1 MNVRAERFPLVDSL
15 RAIAA
20 LSVLALHAAYFAGM
34 FSSNSVLLPY
44 IAQAGAGVSIFFAIS
59 GFLLYRPFVRARL
72 LDLPP
77 VSARAYGWRRFL
89 RVVPAFWVALAVIAI
104 WLGSDLWSSREV
116 VRNFGFL
123 QLYYGGAGVI
133 PQAWTLCV
141 EVAFYASLPLW
152 AGLMRR
158 MPGRDFEGRLRTEL
172 WAVSALVAGSVAYS
186 AVLVYSHSVRA
197 TLLFP
202 AAVLSALPGFMDQL
216 GLGMLLAVVS
226 VWVEKRPRGA
236 LPRPLAYL
244 ARSPLVCWLIAV
256 AAIVAV
262 AQVLGF
268 NIVYTPGEFMAR
280 HLADSLIAVAVLIPA
295 VFGDAREGLV
305 RRVMGNRVLLYL
317 GLISYGFYLYHWAVL
332 EQLRR
337 WKQEG
342 GLGFLTSSASW
353 FVLGFAGALVAG
365 SLSYYLV
372 ERPALSLKR
381 LVPLRP
387 RQDDEALAEP
397 APAAPV
403 SAP

>member
-72 LDLPP
+72 LDLSP
-77 VSARAYGWRRFL
+77 VSVRVYGWRRFL
-89 RVVPAFWVALAVIAI
+89 RIAPAFWVALAVVAI

-123 QLYYGGAGVI
+123 QLYYGGGGVI

-158 MPGRDFEGRLRTEL
+158 MPGLDFEGRLRTEL
-172 WAVSALVAGSVAYS
+172 WSVSALVAGSIAYS
-186 AVLVYSHSVRA
+186 AVLTYSHTVRA
-197 TLLFP
+197 TVLFP
-202 AAVLSALPGFMDQL
+202 AALLSALPGFMDQL

-226 VWVEKRPRGA
+226 VWVEQRPRGA
-236 LPRPLAYL
+236 LPRPFAYL
-244 ARSPLVCWLIAV
+244 VRNPSVCWLVAL
-256 AAIVAV
+256 AAIAIV

-268 NIVYTPGEFMAR
+268 SIVYTPGEFMVR
-280 HLADSLIAVAVLIPA
+280 HLVNSLIAVAVLIPA

-305 RRVMGNRVLLYL
+305 RRVLGSRVLLYL
-317 GLISYGFYLYHWAVL
+317 GLISYGFYLYHYAVL
-332 EQLRR
+332 QQLLR
-337 WKQEG
+337 WKHEG

-353 FVLGFAGALVAG
+353 FGLGFAGALVAG

-381 LVPLRP
+381 LVPPRP

-397 APAAPV
+397 APAAP
-403 SAP
+403 AT